1 MVIIDPIRME
11 HLRKIFPEINDIK
24 IEVFTLFA
32 FGMAIREISGYRNTT
47 TQAVYKTLKEL
58 CEKYSSP
65 SNEALKT
72 LYITRLALHSFLEL
86 RIELQSE
93 E

>member
-11 HLRKIFPEINDIK
+11 ILRKIFPEINDVK

-32 FGMAIREISGYRNTT
+32 FGMDIREISDYRNTT

-58 CEKYSSP
+58 CEQYSSP

-86 RIELQSE
+86 RIELQPE

>member
-1 MVIIDPIRME
+1 MAIIDPIRME
-11 HLRKIFPEINDIK
+11 ILRKVFPEINDIK

-32 FGMAIREISGYRNTT
+32 FGMTIREIYVYRNTT
-47 TQAVYKTLKEL
+47 HQAVYKTLKEL
-58 CEKYSSP
+58 CDQYNSP

-86 RIELQSE
+86 RIELTPEQ
-93 E
+93 